1 MLGVLGVKS
10 MSCLLNNNVRLFR
23 IGYVK
28 KLRLFS
34 MYVFFSGDRIRVET
48 KEGIPEPNI

>member
-28 KLRLFS
+28 KLKLFS
-34 MYVFFSGDRIRVET
+34 MYVSFSGDRIRVET
-48 KEGIPEPNI
+48 KEGIPKPNI